1 MTPFEIG
8 IIGFVILI
16 VLLFSNIPVGLAMGL
31 VGFLG
36 YAVIVNFNAAL
47 SMLALTTWDI
57 YSSYSLTVIPL
68 FVLMGQ
74 IAFYTGI
81 SKGLFKSAYVW
92 FGHRTGGLAMATVAA
107 CAGFS
112 AICGSTNAAAA
123 TMATVTLPEM
133 KHYKYNIRLA
143 AGTVAA
149 AGSLGILI
157 PPSVILIIYGIMTQ
171 QSIGKLFA
179 AGIIPGIIL
188 SFLFILVIYV
198 RVKINPSLAPAA
210 ERSTFK
216 EKIKSLSEVIETFV
230 IFALIMGG
238 LFAGFFTPTEA
249 AAVGAFLTIII
260 SMFRKQVNF
269 EIIKKS
275 IADTAKISC
284 MIMTIVLGAEIFG
297 KFLAVTRLPFD
308 TAGWIATLNLPPIV
322 IMILIII
329 IYIFGGCFMD
339 SLAMIMLT
347 VPIFFP
353 VVQTLGFDPIWFGI
367 MIVLVTEMGVIT
379 PPVGINV
386 YIVHAVAKEI
396 KLEDI
401 FIGVLPML
409 LALFVCCVLL
419 FLFPQIATFLPQLI
433 G

>member
-386 YIVHAVAKEI
+386 YIVHAVAK
-396 KLEDI
+396 
-401 FIGVLPML
+401 
-409 LALFVCCVLL
+409 
-419 FLFPQIATFLPQLI
+419 
-433 G
+433 